1 MRNSVTWG
9 TYSADTRTAKLDGD
23 NRHWVCEWSGEA
35 SLGCE
40 SVKASLAGQLA
51 VSLAWEALHPRPAV
65 SLPGWLPPNTN
76 PSPLSPSPSYL
87 AHGYLFHLSGVQHVQ
102 QNTPGWLPPTTNTSP
117 LSPSPSFLAHRS
129 LFHLSGVHHVQRNTP
144 GWVPV
149 HWFAF
154 FSFINHLSQSK
165 SIRTLFY
172 SFTAKTK
179 YMNQVE
185 NVWQSQTPLFCKFNH
200 VFLPGGVLWE
210 IDTP

>member
-1 MRNSVTWG
+1 MLETIG
-9 TYSADTRTAKLDGD
+9 I
-23 NRHWVCEWSGEA
+23 
-35 SLGCE
+35 E
-40 SVKASLAGQLA
+40 SVSDPEKQVLA
-51 VSLAWEALHPRPAV
+51 VSLWKQVLLDNWLWV
-65 SLPGWLPPNTN
+65 SPEKRYIRGQLSLYLDDSHLTQIH
-76 PSPLSPSPSYL
+76 PLSPSPSYL

-172 SFTAKTK
+172 SFTANTI
-179 YMNQVE
+179 
-185 NVWQSQTPLFCKFNH
+185 CG
-200 VFLPGGVLWE
+200 PG
-210 IDTP
+210 